1 MVKKQKIEQS
11 FQYKKGKFF
20 YNARKSLHFDEKD
33 TCMKKLS
40 GLFDVTM
47 RAWYNAEVCEL
58 VDTYM
63 LLFISENYNKKDFRL
78 YHDDGLGVVKIKE
91 MKKNEKKNIY
101 KRNKILKHRNNYKL
115 ATQKIEVP

>member
-1 MVKKQKIEQS
+1 
-11 FQYKKGKFF
+11 
-20 YNARKSLHFDEKD
+20 
-33 TCMKKLS
+33 
-40 GLFDVTM
+40 
-47 RAWYNAEVCEL
+47 
-58 VDTYM
+58 M